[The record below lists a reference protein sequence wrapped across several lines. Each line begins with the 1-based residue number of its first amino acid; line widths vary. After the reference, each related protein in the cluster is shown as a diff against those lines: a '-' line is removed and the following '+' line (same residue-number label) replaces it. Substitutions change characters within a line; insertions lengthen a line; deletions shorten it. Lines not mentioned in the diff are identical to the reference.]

1 MDLLIILTYT
11 AICIAIFKIF
21 KIPLN
26 KWSVPT
32 AVLGG
37 VVILSGLLLIMNYN
51 HPYAKYAKEIFTTI
65 PIVPQI
71 TGTVKTVDVEANQ
84 WVKKGSLLFTLEN
97 AEQQIAVEKAEA
109 NFIEAKNEVLQKSAS
124 LNAAI
129 AFTAKERAN
138 RDRTKAS
145 YFRFKEGHEIGG
157 DSSPFSEQQI
167 TNHKKSYEANE
178 AALSRAIADE
188 KRLRLVTE
196 SKVLGENTQV
206 AQLHAVLNQAKLDL
220 ERTFVR
226 APVDGLATQL
236 TIRPGIRA
244 AALPLRPVI
253 VFIPKEKRRIAAA
266 FWQNSLLRLEKGLE
280 AEVILDAVPGH
291 VFTGRVVDILPAMSE
306 GEAQSAGSL
315 IAGRTLMRHGF
326 VIGVIELDEDL
337 SDYNLPLGVQ
347 GQAVAL
353 NYDHDILHVSVVRR
367 ILLRMMAWL
376 KYIYPIK

>member
-21 KIPLN
+21 RIPLN

-37 VVILSGLLLIMNYN
+37 VIILSALLLIMNYN
-51 HPYAKYAKEIFTTI
+51 HPYAKFAKEVFTTI

-71 TGTVKTVDVEANQ
+71 TGTVKTVDIEANQ
-84 WVKKGSLLFTLEN
+84 FVKKGTLLFTLEN
-97 AEQQIAVEKAEA
+97 TEQQLLVEKANA
-109 NFIEAKNEVLQKSAS
+109 DYIEAKSEVLQKSAS

-129 AFTAKERAN
+129 AFTEKERAN

-145 YFRFKEGHEIGG
+145 YLRFKAGHELGG

-167 TNHKKSYEANE
+167 INHKQAYEADE
-178 AALSRAIADE
+178 AALNRALADE
-188 KRLRLVTE
+188 KRLRLITE
-196 SKVLGENTQV
+196 SKILGENTQV
-206 AQLHAVLNQAKLDL
+206 AQLHAVLDKAKLDL

-226 APVDGLATQL
+226 APVDGIPTQL
-236 TIRPGIRA
+236 TIRPGVRA
-244 AALPLRPVI
+244 TSFPLRPVI

-280 AEVILDAVPGH
+280 AEVVLDAVPGK
-291 VFTGRVVDILPAMSE
+291 VFTGRLVDILPAMAE

-315 IAGRTLMRHGF
+315 IGGETLLRHGF

-376 KYIYPIK
+376 KYVYPIK